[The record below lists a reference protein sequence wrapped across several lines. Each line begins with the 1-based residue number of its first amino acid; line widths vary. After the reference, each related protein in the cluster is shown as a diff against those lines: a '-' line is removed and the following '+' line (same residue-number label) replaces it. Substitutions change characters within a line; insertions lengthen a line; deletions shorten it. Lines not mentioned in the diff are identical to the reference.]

1 MTIKNLTPKAMR
13 CGPRNCPSVHQLE
26 DGRLLIV
33 GRIAEPHEMAGSDID
48 RGDNEEAVIIDPALL
63 DDVPR
68 GWRDIASAPRGSED
82 IDDTRDPA
90 YVKPPRILLRFG
102 NEAVAIAYW
111 DWYYAEGGHGYRD
124 GFAWIGP
131 ECGEPLNLHYSAAPD
146 GWMPLPPTDRE
157 GA

>member
-1 MTIKNLTPKAMR
+1 MTTKNLTPKAMR
-13 CGPRNCPSVHQLE
+13 CEQSYCPSVHQLE

-33 GRIAEPHEMAGSDID
+33 GARIDENTPLGDI
-48 RGDNEEAVIIDPALL
+48 GDDEDAIIIAPALL

-68 GWRDIASAPRGSED
+68 GWRDIASAPKGSED
-82 IDDTRDPA
+82 IDGTRDPA